1 MVRLSLLMTALLAVA
16 VPAAGE
22 LSLEVEVADR
32 QLRVVEDGSVINK
45 YDISV
50 GKEKNPTPTGAF
62 AIRKIVWN
70 PSWRPPDEKWAR
82 GKTAKPPGHPENPM
96 KRVKIFFKEPDY
108 YIHGTAETESLGRAG
123 SHGCIRMD
131 EDDVTELAKLLME
144 HGGKPQPE
152 PWYRRILHRRTTKV
166 VLLASQIPLQIRQ

>member
-1 MVRLSLLMTALLAVA
+1 MMRLSLWITLFLALAA
-16 VPAAGE
+16 PAAAE
-22 LSLEVEVADR
+22 LNIEVNVADR
-32 QLRVVEDGSVINK
+32 QLLVHENGSVIGE
-45 YDISV
+45 YEVSV
-50 GKEKNPTPTGAF
+50 GKEKNPTPTGNF
-62 AIRKIVWN
+62 TIGKIIWN

-82 GKTAKPPGHPENPM
+82 GKTAKPPGHPDNPM

-131 EDDVTELAKLLME
+131 EEDVTELAKLLME

-152 PWYRRILHRRTTKV
+152 PWYRRILRRRTTKV
-166 VLLASQIPLQIRQ
+166 VLLANKIPIEIRP